1 MCDIIK
7 WKMSSNY
14 ITALEALNARVTRLE
29 NKLDHAIV
37 TIGTM
42 MIDRSEP
49 HMRPLVAFNV
59 YDVLTASDASQGPVT
74 MSTCD
79 FGFRS
84 ESHEDQAGIGQ
95 SLQHCHSEGGLPRHP
110 GSYAPSGG
118 GVRSPSSCPR
128 VGGEVQGDR
137 GSALLGDPLER
148 LKHIV
153 CAMKVEERRR
163 LMQSWVPCG
172 MEAVLSHRW
181 Q

>member
-1 MCDIIK
+1 MT
-7 WKMSSNY
+7 SNHN
-14 ITALEALNARVTRLE
+14 TALEALNARVTRLE
-29 NKLDHAIV
+29 KKVDDAIV

-59 YDVLTASDASQGPVT
+59 YDVLTASDASHGPLT
-74 MSTCD
+74 MST
-79 FGFRS
+79 GAPPGQYPSFR
-84 ESHEDQAGIGQ
+84 EDQAR
-95 SLQHCHSEGGLPRHP
+95 SHSEGGLPR
-110 GSYAPSGG
+110 YAPSGG
-118 GVRSPSSCPR
+118 GFRSPSSCPR
-128 VGGEVQGDR
+128 SGVEVQGDR

-163 LMQSWVPCG
+163 LMESCVPCG
-172 MEAVLSHRW
+172 MEAVLSPRW